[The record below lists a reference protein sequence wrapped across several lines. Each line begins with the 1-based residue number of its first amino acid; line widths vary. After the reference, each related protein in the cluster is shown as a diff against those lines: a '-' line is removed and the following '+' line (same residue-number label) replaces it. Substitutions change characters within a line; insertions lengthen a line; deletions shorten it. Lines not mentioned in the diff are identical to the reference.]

1 MTTTRDDFEQ
11 CFHPEIPAYTN
22 KEVMRMLKKGSETLK
37 EEKNKLNYNTS
48 EKEMFINN
56 SETDLANRKP

>member
-1 MTTTRDDFEQ
+1 
-11 CFHPEIPAYTN
+11 
-22 KEVMRMLKKGSETLK
+22 MRMLKKGSETLE